1 MKYFY
6 FYAFGLACFIIFMSL
21 YNSVTTTTYIEEYAN
36 EKRNFILMGD
46 SILRNNIYVPKNE
59 NVAELLKKHNINVV
73 NLAENNA
80 IISDVYNQISYIPD
94 SLYNKIIFL
103 SIGGNDILSRM
114 QKFLSQIEEQ
124 GQQGQQGQQ
133 RQLLQRNNNNN
144 RIGESVGNR
153 MVEEL
158 QTIFTEYTV
167 LVETVAHSEPDAQL
181 YLFNLFYPRYAEN
194 INSNNFRI
202 VQTWN
207 DMLFHY
213 IVENPKLNM
222 FRVSSILTKP
232 EDFVNG
238 IEPSSI
244 GGEKIVQEMIK
255 IY

>member
-6 FYAFGLACFIIFMSL
+6 FYAFGLVCFIIFMSL
-21 YNSVTTTTYIEEYAN
+21 YNSATKNSYVEEYSN

-46 SILRNNIYVPKNE
+46 SVLKNNIYVPKDE
-59 NVAELLKKHNINVV
+59 NVTELLKKHNINVV
-73 NLAENNA
+73 NIAENNA

-94 SLYNKIIFL
+94 SLPNKIIFL
-103 SIGGNDILSRM
+103 SIGGNDILYRM
-114 QKFLSQIEEQ
+114 QKFLSQIE
-124 GQQGQQGQQ
+124 QQGQQGK
-133 RQLLQRNNNNN
+133 LLQRNNNNLN
-144 RIGESVGNR
+144 GDRVRNR

-158 QTIFTEYTV
+158 ETIFSQYTV

-194 INSNNFRI
+194 INANHFRI

-244 GGEKIVQEMIK
+244 GGKKIVREMIK